1 MVSPTTISSDLMSP
15 IKEEAIRAI
24 ESLPE
29 DCTYDDI
36 LYELYVKKK
45 ISEGL
50 EAVEKGDL
58 ITHEEVKKRF
68 A

>member
-1 MVSPTTISSDLMSP
+1 MSP

-45 ISEGL
+45 IAEGMD
-50 EAVEKGDL
+50 AVERGDL
-58 ITHEEVKKRF
+58 FTHEEVKKRF
-68 A
+68 S